1 MSFYTVC
8 FFSWLVGPAAYSPD
22 LFFFGFLWNEWFK
35 DKCELCLF
43 FLSLIL
49 HVQPTFLCKLAFAV
63 LKVSRA
69 NFHLYEFQ
77 FEILRHVVG
86 LTDPED
92 VSDDVLRRIAQCPQL
107 LHHFIRLVDVSL
119 HAVSQHAF
127 NHQRVRLITHLEH
140 VFTTDVTKAGVRGL

>member
-8 FFSWLVGPAAYSPD
+8 FFLVVWLVLLRTVQICSSSD
-22 LFFFGFLWNEWFK
+22 S
-35 DKCELCLF
+35 CEMNDSKINVTCMF

-49 HVQPTFLCKLAFAV
+49 HVQPTFHCKPAFAV